1 MIFFILLNKSEKST
15 TLQQTLL
22 LFPPELGL
30 QVIPGGEVRSPPEMS
45 FFEVVHQSS
54 SMMNLLDKLFSD
66 TLVPLVM

>member
-1 MIFFILLNKSEKST
+1 M
-15 TLQQTLL
+15 
-22 LFPPELGL
+22 LFSFLSELGL